1 MRSFTTK
8 STFAN
13 EIRIAIDRNAANK
26 LENDIEEEAVIM
38 NSIRNA
44 VGNALHELEIAI
56 VGLAAK
62 INAAR
67 NTVAA

>member
-13 EIRIAIDRNAANK
+13 EIRIAANK
-26 LENDIEEEAVIM
+26 LENAIEEEAVIT
-38 NSIRNA
+38 NAIKNA
-44 VGNALHELEIAI
+44 VGNALHELEIVI

-62 INAAR
+62 INAVR